1 VFTDTAKGLKTTAGV
16 LGRVRDGFVSAAAA
30 ESSFSGT
37 AGTIG
42 GKLRTVTGFLGTMVA
57 SLTASTVSWVRNTA
71 VMVAQ
76 RVASLA
82 VATATKVMAAAQWL
96 LNVAMD
102 ANPIG
107 LIVIALAAL
116 AAAFYLAWT
125 RSATFRKILIATWKD
140 IKDGALAVWHW
151 FDRTFVPF
159 FTRTLPAAFK
169 TVLTWVKRNWP
180 WLLGALTGPIGLAVV
195 FIIKHWRT
203 LVSTI
208 TSLFNT
214 LRRTVATVWDMI
226 WRNTVTRVAN
236 GITRVILLFR
246 GLPGRALAALRGLGH
261 SLYAFMHNAFTEMW
275 NAARNVAGSI
285 WHWLTGWVRALPGW
299 LRKLLHISSPSGVFY
314 DIGKQMML
322 GLFHGIK
329 NHAHLA
335 KSAVLSAGGGLA
347 GLTGFNFGGVK
358 QWAGVASRALAMEG
372 LPQWLLSRV
381 LYQMQTESGGNPAA
395 INLTDV
401 NARNGDPSRGLMQV
415 IGNTFRA
422 YHWPGTSWDI
432 FNPLANIAAA
442 LNYARHR
449 YGPTLMSGGFGIGSG
464 HGYAAGSWNVPRTGP
479 AVVHSGEMILP
490 ARLAGAVRRAGGGPP
505 VSVTYNISV
514 AVPVAANR
522 AAVGRE
528 VVHAIQ
534 EYERSSGTRWRR

>member
-1 VFTDTAKGLKTTAGV
+1 
-16 LGRVRDGFVSAAAA
+16 
-30 ESSFSGT
+30 
-37 AGTIG
+37 
-42 GKLRTVTGFLGTMVA
+42 
-57 SLTASTVSWVRNTA
+57 
-71 VMVAQ
+71 
-76 RVASLA
+76 
-82 VATATKVMAAAQWL
+82 
-96 LNVAMD
+96 
-102 ANPIG
+102 
-107 LIVIALAAL
+107 
-116 AAAFYLAWT
+116 
-125 RSATFRKILIATWKD
+125 
-140 IKDGALAVWHW
+140 
-151 FDRTFVPF
+151 
-159 FTRTLPAAFK
+159 
-169 TVLTWVKRNWP
+169 
-180 WLLGALTGPIGLAVV
+180 
-195 FIIKHWRT
+195 
-203 LVSTI
+203 
-208 TSLFNT
+208 
-214 LRRTVATVWDMI
+214 
-226 WRNTVTRVAN
+226 
-236 GITRVILLFR
+236 
-246 GLPGRALAALRGLGH
+246 
-261 SLYAFMHNAFTEMW
+261 
-275 NAARNVAGSI
+275 
-285 WHWLTGWVRALPGW
+285 
-299 LRKLLHISSPSGVFY
+299 
-314 DIGKQMML
+314 
-322 GLFHGIK
+322 
-329 NHAHLA
+329 
-335 KSAVLSAGGGLA
+335 
-347 GLTGFNFGGVK
+347 
-358 QWAGVASRALAMEG
+358 MEG

-381 LYQMQTESGGNPAA
+381 LYQMKTESGGNPAA